1 MISFNLFAQTS
12 LTLDE
17 SGMNADN
24 SSQINDDD
32 IEMTD
37 VNGVIVKAEKVY
49 GDNLEINPDD
59 DDVIVLP
66 AEEPI
71 ITEIPDE
78 GEDETLKAEKAEE
91 SVQVDQT
98 LNATDDDVMINEPK
112 IEVHQVYDDEDEKPV
127 DKKEISHTPLIVK
140 IKEEPKDDG
149 YDEMV
154 NEEDA
159 FVEVTS
165 INEDYIN
172 GKRLCL
178 FIIYGK
184 NITY

>member
-1 MISFNLFAQTS
+1 M
-12 LTLDE
+12 DE
-17 SGMNADN
+17 SAINVDN
-24 SSQINDDD
+24 SSQVNDDD
-32 IEMTD
+32 IEMSE
-37 VNGVIVKAEKVY
+37 GVLVKKEKIEEGETNTEV
-49 GDNLEINPDD
+49 NPDD

-66 AEEPI
+66 TEEPV

-78 GEDETLKAEKAEE
+78 GEDKVEE
-91 SVQVDQT
+91 AVDQT
-98 LNATDDDVMINEPK
+98 INATDDDVMIDEPK
-112 IEVHQVYDDEDEKPV
+112 IEVHQVYDDEEEGDKDPA

-172 GKRLCL
+172 GECL
-178 FIIYGK
+178 FPYYFIIYER
-184 NITY
+184 NSI